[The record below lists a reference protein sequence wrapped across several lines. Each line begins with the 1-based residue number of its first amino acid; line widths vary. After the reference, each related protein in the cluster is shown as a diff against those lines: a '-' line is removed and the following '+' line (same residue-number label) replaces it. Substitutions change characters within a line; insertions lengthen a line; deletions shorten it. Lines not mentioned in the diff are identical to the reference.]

1 MTAYP
6 QFDVI
11 LKALNLSSVGVI
23 ITDPEQKDNPIIF
36 VNTGFENITGYAKEE
51 ALGSNCH
58 FYKEM
63 ILTKEVAKIR
73 HAINEKST
81 ANVLLKITER
91 WYFFYE

>member
-23 ITDPEQKDNPIIF
+23 ITDPEQKDNPIILLTL
-36 VNTGFENITGYAKEE
+36 VLKILPAMLKKKHLAPIVT
-51 ALGSNCH
+51 

-63 ILTKEVAKIR
+63 ILTKKKLQ
-73 HAINEKST
+73 KSVMPLT
-81 ANVLLKITER
+81 KNQLR
-91 WYFFYE
+91 MFY

>member
-36 VNTGFENITGYAKEE
+36 VNTGFENITGYAK
-51 ALGSNCH
+51 
-58 FYKEM
+58 
-63 ILTKEVAKIR
+63 R
-73 HAINEKST
+73 RST
-81 ANVLLKITER
+81 WLQLSLFTR
-91 WYFFYE
+91 RRY